1 MLKGWRRKR
10 RGIYP
15 LLFHRRHSLDS
26 TAPQATAPVEQP
38 LPLLGS
44 HQVPMTPLPLL
55 VSLDLEDVQA
65 DRLRDLWGPVKTN
78 LQSPLFK
85 K

>member
-1 MLKGWRRKR
+1 
-10 RGIYP
+10 
-15 LLFHRRHSLDS
+15 
-26 TAPQATAPVEQP
+26 
-38 LPLLGS
+38 
-44 HQVPMTPLPLL
+44 MTPLPLL